1 MKKFVFVV
9 LFTISLFFS
18 VNTVNAQAKI
28 GYISLNEL
36 IVAMPE
42 YKKADTEMADFQR
55 ALQEQS
61 QEYQREFSRKDSIFT
76 ADSAKWT
83 VAMRDI
89 KRKELRDI
97 YVKLINFNQGME
109 KSVQQKEQELLG
121 PIQQKAVITVQSV
134 AKENGYAYVLSKEQL
149 IAFPTADD
157 VMPLVAKK
165 LNIKVGSASPPATT
179 PPAGTAPA
187 PKTNN

>member
-1 MKKFVFVV
+1 MKKYVFVV
-9 LFTISLFFS
+9 LFTISLLFS
-18 VNTVNAQAKI
+18 ANTVNAQAKI

-42 YKKADTEMADFQR
+42 YQKADTAMADYQK

-61 QEYQREFSRKDSIFT
+61 QEYQKEFTRKDSIFT
-76 ADSAKWT
+76 ADSVKWT

-109 KSVQQKEQELLG
+109 KAVQQKEQELLR
-121 PIQQKAVITVQSV
+121 PIQLKAVNTVQSV

-149 IAFPTADD
+149 IAFPSADD

-165 LNIKVGSASPPATT
+165 LNLKVGTASPPVGTT
-179 PPAGTAPA
+179 PA
-187 PKTNN
+187 PKAKN